1 MPNYCTAKIVIKGY
15 KDNVD
20 DFVKCLRADYNY
32 GTMEFSHRKHFYRI
46 FEVYDLDEE
55 INGLEKTKNVEITCA
70 WSVYSCM
77 FDGPFTYYSDCT
89 MMPDKGD
96 IIKSYMPFN
105 DRDDI
110 DKVKEYAAWHI
121 IHSTHIMAET
131 KRLGLFVEIISE
143 EPGMGFQEH
152 YVINQSVLVKNEES
166 DFAEY
171 YIGDNETKK
180 DWEDDYGFEIPLSD
194 EEYKDLRD
202 KGEDVYVPYRVEFDE
217 NSSIN
222 KNVNPAKN
230 VMCKV
235 VDNSK
240 EFIPWYE
247 RKRK

>member
-1 MPNYCTAKIVIKGY
+1 MPNYCTAKIAIKGY

-20 DFVKCLRADYNY
+20 DFVKMLKADYNY

-55 INGLEKTKNVEITCA
+55 INGVEKTKSVEITCA
-70 WSVYSCM
+70 WSVYCCM
-77 FDGPFTYYSDCT
+77 FDGPLSYYSDCT
-89 MMPDKGD
+89 MMPNERTTPNYYMAYGD
-96 IIKSYMPFN
+96 RY
-105 DRDDI
+105 DI
-110 DKVKEYAAWHI
+110 DKEKEFAAQHI

-152 YVINQSVLVKNEES
+152 YVINQSTLVKNEETE
-166 DFAEY
+166 FEEY
-171 YIGDNETKK
+171 YIGDNETKE
-180 DWEDDYGFEIPLSD
+180 DWEDDYGCKIPLSA
-194 EEYKDLRD
+194 EEYKALRD
-202 KGEDVYVPYRVEFDE
+202 RGEDVYIPFMVEFDE

-222 KNVNPAKN
+222 RNVNPAKN
-230 VMCKV
+230 VMCKM

-247 RKRK
+247 RNRK